1 MLYTGSTAG
10 HLIAIDSA
18 TGRRVFDWTDGAPV
32 WTAPA
37 LRPDGTIVI
46 ADTRGYISLIGNA
59 ASQD

>member
-18 TGRRVFDWTDGAPV
+18 TGQRVFDWTDGAPV

-37 LRPDGTIVI
+37 LRPDGTILI
-46 ADTRGYISLIGNA
+46 GDTRGYISLIGNA